1 MSIPVLGPVGLP
13 IGVPLG
19 LPDPY
24 IGGLQ
29 AV

>member
-24 IGGLQ
+24 MGGLQ

>member
-24 IGGLQ
+24 MGGLQ
-29 AV
+29 DV